1 MDYVVLVNHAVDL
14 GNQTVEPYE
23 EFSDKDVDK
32 DELKRLEEL
41 GQIGKVTKEVKSE
54 AKQKGGGE

>member
-1 MDYVVLVNHAVDL
+1 MLVNHAVDL
-14 GNQTVEPYE
+14 GSRTVEPLE
-23 EFSDKDVDK
+23 EFSDKDMDK

-41 GQIGKVTKEVKSE
+41 GQIGKVTQEVKNE

>member
-14 GNQTVEPYE
+14 GSRTVEPLE
-23 EFSDKDVDK
+23 EFSDKDMDK

-41 GQIGKVTKEVKSE
+41 GQIGKVTQEVKNE